1 MSRPSLDW
9 KNEAAVRRWLVD
21 VRAAFDDADG
31 ITSDMLRPMRERD
44 LGHVQ
49 HRKLYGDARKALVEL
64 LDYATPPDGEAPV
77 H

>member
-21 VRAAFDDADG
+21 VRTAFDDADG
-31 ITSDMLRPMRERD
+31 ITSDLLRPMRERD

-49 HRKLYGDARKALVEL
+49 HRKLYGDARKALIEL
-64 LDYATPPDGEAPV
+64 LDYATPAEGENPV